1 MDQQPVEF
9 QVMTMSSNPD
19 RRTVLGAA
27 LLSLL
32 PPAARTAHS
41 APAAPAPTGSTP
53 SAVWPAG
60 HDYQRSIRPYA
71 VPEVVLVDAD
81 ARPVRLR
88 ELLATDDA
96 VMMNFVFTTCNAVCP
111 IMVKVFA
118 DVPERLGP
126 AARTMRMISIS
137 IDPDQDTPAQ
147 LKAYAKRF
155 GADKRWT
162 FLTGPL
168 QDIKRVQLAFDSY
181 RGDKMNHEPLT
192 LMRSAGAKLWVRID
206 GFASPDELVR
216 EFRKG
221 QAL

>member
-1 MDQQPVEF
+1 
-9 QVMTMSSNPD
+9 
-19 RRTVLGAA
+19 
-27 LLSLL
+27 LL
-32 PPAARTAHS
+32 PLLLPAASSVHS

-53 SAVWPAG
+53 AAVWPAG
-60 HDYQRSIRPYA
+60 NDYQRSTRPYA

-96 VMMNFVFTTCNAVCP
+96 VMMNFVFTTCNAICP

-118 DVPERLGP
+118 DVPERLGA
-126 AARTMRMISIS
+126 AARTTRLISIS

-147 LKAYAKRF
+147 LKAYSRSF

-168 QDIKRVQLAFDSY
+168 ADIKRVQLAFDSY

-192 LMRSAGAKLWVRID
+192 LMRSAGGKLWVRID